1 MAASSGIDGKVEIGT
16 NTVLNISEWSLDIK
30 HNVQDKTS
38 FTETWETKLAGL
50 RGATGSVKGLF
61 NAADTN
67 GQAALLSAALNGTSV
82 ALDLFYTDSAYY
94 VIEACFIDGVKCS
107 NKVDGTVEAEFTF
120 IVNGAVTTA

>member
-1 MAASSGIDGKVEIGT
+1 MAASSGIDGKVEIGA

-61 NAADTN
+61 NAADST
-67 GQAALLSAALNGTSV
+67 GQALLLAAALNGTAV
-82 ALDLFYTDSAYY
+82 ALDLFYTATAYY
-94 VIEACFIDGVKCS
+94 VVEVSYIDGVKCS

-120 IVNGAVTTA
+120 VVSGAVTTA